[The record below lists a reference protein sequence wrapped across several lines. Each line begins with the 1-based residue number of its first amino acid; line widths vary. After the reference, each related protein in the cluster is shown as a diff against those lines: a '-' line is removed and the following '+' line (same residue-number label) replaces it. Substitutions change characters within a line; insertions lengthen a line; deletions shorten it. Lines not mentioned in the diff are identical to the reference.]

1 MKRKTIA
8 ICLRDM
14 QVGGVESVVIQTID
28 ALLARGDVD
37 IRVITYTN
45 ISVPQ
50 YRDWFAAHPD
60 VKLTALYPC
69 RFLGTQ
75 MPHFFLWRIIK
86 HVARDIYRF
95 GKYMMMSSHRFDD
108 VDVFIDY
115 YNFSFARELKK
126 FRGKKITWW
135 HSSIDALYAGGRM
148 RYMPMYDKLVMLTRD
163 AATELRTKYP
173 EYSDK
178 IIQIYNPIDIARA
191 RKLAVAGKYMRGDY
205 FVCVARMTRE
215 KDIETVLRGF
225 DMFWQNAGRPNIKMV
240 FVGDGDMRAEYE
252 QIARTL
258 PAQRHIEFVGVAGN
272 PLGYMAHARANILS
286 SHSEG
291 MGVVLVEA
299 AAVGT
304 LNIASDCRNGPRE
317 ILMNGRAGLL
327 FVAGDAT
334 DLALRMM
341 DAWTRRADT
350 EKMIAVA
357 TENLS
362 RFDATKIT
370 EQIMKVIK

>member
-148 RYMPMYDKLVMLTRD
+148 RYMTMYDKLVMLTRD

-191 RKLAVAGKYMRGDY
+191 RELAAAGKYMRGDY

-240 FVGDGDMRAEYE
+240 FVGDGDMRGEYE

-258 PAQRHIEFVGVAGN
+258 PAQRHIEFVGTAGN

-327 FVAGDAT
+327 FASGDAT

-350 EKMIAVA
+350 EKMIDTA
-357 TENLS
+357 TKNLS

>member
-14 QVGGVESVVIQTID
+14 QVGGVESVVIQTIA
-28 ALLARGDVD
+28 ALLAHGDVD

-115 YNFSFARELKK
+115 YNFSFAREFKK
-126 FRGKKITWW
+126 FQGKKITWW

-148 RYMPMYDKLVMLTRD
+148 RYMTMYDKLVMLTRD
-163 AATELRTKYP
+163 AATELRAKYP

-191 RKLAVAGKYMRGDY
+191 RELAAAGKYMRGDY
-205 FVCVARMTRE
+205 FVCVARLTRD

-240 FVGDGDMRAEYE
+240 FVGDGDMRGEYE

-258 PAQRHIEFVGVAGN
+258 PASRHIEFVGRAAN
-272 PLGYMAHARANILS
+272 PFGYMAHARANILS

-350 EKMIAVA
+350 EKMIDTA
-357 TENLS
+357 TKNLS

>member
-14 QVGGVESVVIQTID
+14 QVGGVESVVIQTII

-60 VKLTALYPC
+60 VKLTVLYPC

-75 MPHFFLWRIIK
+75 MPHFFLWRIVK
-86 HVARDIYRF
+86 HLARDIYRF
-95 GKYMMMSSHRFDD
+95 GKYLMMSPYRFDD
-108 VDVFIDY
+108 VDVFVDY
-115 YNFSFARELKK
+115 YNFSFAREFKK

-135 HSSIDALYAGGRM
+135 HSSIDALYAQGRM

-163 AATELRTKYP
+163 AATELCAKYP

-191 RKLAVAGKYMRGDY
+191 RELAVTGKFIRGEY
-205 FVCVARMTRE
+205 FVCVARMTHD

-240 FVGDGDMRAEYE
+240 FVGDGDMRGEYE

-258 PAQRHIEFVGVAGN
+258 PASRQIEFVGRNAN
-272 PLGYMAHARANILS
+272 PFGYMAHARANILS
-286 SHSEG
+286 SYAEG
-291 MGVVLVEA
+291 LPTVLIEA

-317 ILMNGRAGLL
+317 ILMDGRAGLL
-327 FVAGDAT
+327 FAAGDAT

-350 EKMIAVA
+350 EKMITVA

>member
-14 QVGGVESVVIQTID
+14 QVGGVESVVIQTII

-50 YRDWFAAHPD
+50 YRDWFAAHPEI
-60 VKLTALYPC
+60 KLTALYPC

-95 GKYMMMSSHRFDD
+95 GKYLMMSSRRFDD

-115 YNFSFARELKK
+115 YNFSFAREFKK

-135 HSSIDALYAGGRM
+135 HSSIDALYAQGRM

-163 AATELRTKYP
+163 AAAELRTKYP

-191 RKLAVAGKYMRGDY
+191 RDLAAQGKFIRGDY
-205 FVCVARMTRE
+205 FVCVARLTGD

-225 DMFWQNAGRPNIKMV
+225 DMFWQNAGRPNIKMA
-240 FVGDGDMRAEYE
+240 FVGDGNLSDEYKR
-252 QIARTL
+252 IAHSL
-258 PAQRHIEFVGVAGN
+258 PASRQFEFVGLSKN
-272 PLGYMAHARANILS
+272 PFGYMAHARANILS
-286 SHSEG
+286 SYSEG

-317 ILMNGRAGLL
+317 ILMGGRAGLL
-327 FVAGDAT
+327 FAPGDAT

-350 EKMIAVA
+350 EKMITVA

>member
-50 YRDWFAAHPD
+50 YRDWFAAHPQ

-75 MPHFFLWRIIK
+75 MPHFFLWRIVK
-86 HVARDIYRF
+86 HLARDIYRF

-115 YNFSFARELKK
+115 YNFSFAREFKK

-135 HSSIDALYAGGRM
+135 HSSIDALYAQGRM

-163 AATELRTKYP
+163 AATELCAKYP

-191 RKLAVAGKYMRGDY
+191 RELAATGKFIRGEY
-205 FVCVARMTRE
+205 FVCVARLTGD

-225 DMFWQNAGRPNIKMV
+225 DMFWQNAGRPNIKMA
-240 FVGDGDMRAEYE
+240 FVGDGNLSDEYKK
-252 QIARTL
+252 IAHSL
-258 PAQRHIEFVGVAGN
+258 PASRQFEFVGLSKN
-272 PLGYMAHARANILS
+272 PFGYMAHARANILS
-286 SHSEG
+286 SYSEG

-299 AAVGT
+299 AATHT

-317 ILMNGRAGLL
+317 ILMDGRAGLL

-350 EKMIAVA
+350 EKMITVA

>member
-1 MKRKTIA
+1 MKRTVIA

-14 QVGGVESVVIQTID
+14 QVGGVESVLIQTL
-28 ALLARGDVD
+28 AAMLARNDVD

-50 YRDWFAAHPD
+50 YRDWFAQHPEI
-60 VKLTALYPC
+60 KLTALYPC

-86 HVARDIYRF
+86 HVARDIYRWY
-95 GKYMMMSSHRFDD
+95 KYITMSSRRFDD

-115 YNFSFARELKK
+115 YNFSFAREFKK
-126 FRGKKITWW
+126 FRGRKITWW
-135 HSSIDALYAGGRM
+135 HSSIDALYAQRRM
-148 RYMPMYDKLVMLTRD
+148 RYMHGYDKLVMLTRD
-163 AATELRTKYP
+163 AATELRERYP
-173 EYSDK
+173 EYAGQ
-178 IIQIYNPIDIARA
+178 IVQIYNPIDIARA
-191 RKLAVAGKYMRGDY
+191 RDLAAQGKFIRGDY
-205 FVCVARMTRE
+205 FVCVARLTGD

-240 FVGDGDMRAEYE
+240 FVGDGNLSDEYKR
-252 QIARTL
+252 IAHSL
-258 PAQRHIEFVGVAGN
+258 PASRQFEFVGLSKN
-272 PLGYMAHARANILS
+272 PFGYMAHARANILS
-286 SHSEG
+286 SYSEG

-299 AAVGT
+299 AATHT

-317 ILMNGRAGLL
+317 ILMDGRAGLL

-341 DAWTRRADT
+341 DAWTRRVDT
-350 EKMIAVA
+350 KKMIDTA
-357 TENLS
+357 TKNLN
-362 RFDATKIT
+362 RFDATTIT

>member
-14 QVGGVESVVIQTID
+14 QVGGVESVVIQTIG
-28 ALLARGDVD
+28 ALLARGDVN

-60 VKLTALYPC
+60 VKLTVLYPC

-75 MPHFFLWRIIK
+75 MPHFFLWRIVK
-86 HVARDIYRF
+86 HLARDIYRWY
-95 GKYMMMSSHRFDD
+95 KYMIMSSRRFDD

-115 YNFSFARELKK
+115 YNFSFAREFKK
-126 FRGKKITWW
+126 FRGRKITWW
-135 HSSIDALYAGGRM
+135 HSSIDALYAQRRM
-148 RYMPMYDKLVMLTRD
+148 RYMRGYDKLVMLTRD
-163 AATELRTKYP
+163 AAAELRTKYP

-191 RKLAVAGKYMRGDY
+191 RELATAGKFIRGEY
-205 FVCVARMTRE
+205 FVCVARMTHD
-215 KDIETVLRGF
+215 KDIETVLRAF

-240 FVGDGDMRAEYE
+240 FVGDGDMRGEYE

-258 PAQRHIEFVGVAGN
+258 PASRQIEFVGRTAN
-272 PLGYMAHARANILS
+272 PFGYMAHARANILS
-286 SHSEG
+286 SYAEG
-291 MGVVLVEA
+291 LPTVLIEA

-317 ILMNGRAGLL
+317 ILMDGRAGLL
-327 FVAGDAT
+327 FAPGDAT

-350 EKMIAVA
+350 EKMITVA

>member
-240 FVGDGDMRAEYE
+240 FVGDGDMRGEYE

-258 PAQRHIEFVGVAGN
+258 PAQRHIEFVGAAGN
-272 PLGYMAHARANILS
+272 PFGYMSHARANILS
-286 SHSEG
+286 SYSEG
-291 MGVVLVEA
+291 LPTVLIEA
-299 AAVGT
+299 AATNT

-317 ILMNGRAGLL
+317 ILMDGRAGLL
-327 FVAGDAT
+327 FAPGDAT

>member
-14 QVGGVESVVIQTID
+14 QVGGVESVVIQTIA

-240 FVGDGDMRAEYE
+240 FVGDGDMRGEYE

-258 PAQRHIEFVGVAGN
+258 PAQRHIEFVGAAGN
-272 PLGYMAHARANILS
+272 PFGYMSHARANILS
-286 SHSEG
+286 SYSEG
-291 MGVVLVEA
+291 LPTVLIEA
-299 AAVGT
+299 AATNT

-317 ILMNGRAGLL
+317 ILMDGRAGLL
-327 FVAGDAT
+327 FAPGDAT

>member
-50 YRDWFAAHPD
+50 YRDWFAAHPQ

-75 MPHFFLWRIIK
+75 MPHFFLWRIVK
-86 HVARDIYRF
+86 HLARDIYRF

-115 YNFSFARELKK
+115 YNFSFAREFKK

-135 HSSIDALYAGGRM
+135 HSSIDALYAQGRM

-163 AATELRTKYP
+163 AATELCAKYP

-191 RKLAVAGKYMRGDY
+191 RELAATGKFIRGEY
-205 FVCVARMTRE
+205 FVCVARLTGD

-225 DMFWQNAGRPNIKMV
+225 DMFWQNAGRPNIKMA
-240 FVGDGDMRAEYE
+240 FVGDGNLSDEYKK
-252 QIARTL
+252 IAHSL
-258 PAQRHIEFVGVAGN
+258 PASRQFEFVGLSKN
-272 PLGYMAHARANILS
+272 PFGYMAHARANILS
-286 SHSEG
+286 SYSEG

-299 AAVGT
+299 AATHT

-317 ILMNGRAGLL
+317 ILMDGRAGLL

-350 EKMIAVA
+350 EKMITVA

-370 EQIMKVIK
+370 EQIIKVIK

>member
-14 QVGGVESVVIQTID
+14 QVGGVESVVIQTIG

-60 VKLTALYPC
+60 VKLTVLYPC

-75 MPHFFLWRIIK
+75 MPHFFLWRIVK
-86 HVARDIYRF
+86 HLARDIYRF

-115 YNFSFARELKK
+115 YNFSFAREFKK

-135 HSSIDALYAGGRM
+135 HSSIDALYAQGRM

-163 AATELRTKYP
+163 AAAELRAKYP

-191 RKLAVAGKYMRGDY
+191 RDLAAQGKFIRGDY
-205 FVCVARMTRE
+205 FVCVARLTGD

-225 DMFWQNAGRPNIKMV
+225 DMFWQNAGRPNIKMA
-240 FVGDGDMRAEYE
+240 FVGDGNLSDEYKK
-252 QIARTL
+252 IAHSL
-258 PAQRHIEFVGVAGN
+258 PASRQFEFVGLSKN
-272 PLGYMAHARANILS
+272 PFGYMAHARANILS
-286 SHSEG
+286 SYSEG

-299 AAVGT
+299 AATHT

-317 ILMNGRAGLL
+317 ILMGGRAGLL
-327 FVAGDAT
+327 FTAGDAT

-350 EKMIAVA
+350 EKMITVA

-370 EQIMKVIK
+370 EQIIKVIK

>member
-205 FVCVARMTRE
+205 FVYV
-215 KDIETVLRGF
+215 
-225 DMFWQNAGRPNIKMV
+225 
-240 FVGDGDMRAEYE
+240 
-252 QIARTL
+252 
-258 PAQRHIEFVGVAGN
+258 
-272 PLGYMAHARANILS
+272 
-286 SHSEG
+286 
-291 MGVVLVEA
+291 
-299 AAVGT
+299 
-304 LNIASDCRNGPRE
+304 
-317 ILMNGRAGLL
+317 
-327 FVAGDAT
+327 
-334 DLALRMM
+334 
-341 DAWTRRADT
+341 
-350 EKMIAVA
+350 
-357 TENLS
+357 
-362 RFDATKIT
+362 
-370 EQIMKVIK
+370 